1 HSVINDLSAFCFSDV
16 LTAAMRWLWTFGR
29 VPELEAI
36 QLLDV
41 SNRIISLP
49 LIQRSSPTAPR
60 IIDVRTRA
68 EYAAGHIPGAL
79 NASFLPP
86 WSWSSRVEPLLQGV
100 DPGTELYVIC
110 LSAHRSIGALKWLNE
125 RGFGNVKQLKGG
137 MQAWR
142 SQRLTE
148 VKEDVA
154 ANQEAAPAC
163 SGCPGRQTSGEE
175 GTCKPCCTAES

>member
-1 HSVINDLSAFCFSDV
+1 MATCHKGIFSHFFATPYGTCTCACPTTTTFLSPPSSWFNPCRTSFLARCRS
-16 LTAAMRWLWTFGR
+16 
-29 VPELEAI
+29 
-36 QLLDV
+36 
-41 SNRIISLP
+41 
-49 LIQRSSPTAPR
+49 RSSPTAPR

>member
-1 HSVINDLSAFCFSDV
+1 
-16 LTAAMRWLWTFGR
+16 MQWLWTFGR

-36 QLLDV
+36 HMLDV
-41 SNRIISLP
+41 SNRIISLSP
-49 LIQRSSPTAPR
+49 IQRSSPTAPR

-68 EYAAGHIPGAL
+68 EYNAGHIPGAL

-86 WSWSSRVEPLLQGV
+86 WSWSSRVEPLLRGV

-142 SQRLTE
+142 SQRLVE
-148 VKEDVA
+148 VKEDGSA
-154 ANQEAAPAC
+154 RQSAAPAS
-163 SGCPGRQTSGEE
+163 SGYPVACNV
-175 GTCKPCCTAES
+175 PCACCQKAMNGKKECI